1 MKEKKILG
9 MVQQKQKAL
18 SNMNCILMSKHCQ
31 ERNCPLGSAYKT
43 AAVGIGV

>member
-1 MKEKKILG
+1 MKTKKILG
-9 MVQQKQKAL
+9 TVQQKQKAL
-18 SNMNCILMSKHCQ
+18 SNMNCILMWKHRH